1 MSVKPGVRLGDRY
14 QLLSPIATGGMG
26 QVWRAEDTTLHRIV
40 AAKILRSEFTGD
52 ETFIAR
58 FRAEA
63 RNTAALSHPNI
74 ASIYDYGETVHESER
89 LAYLIMELVDG
100 EPLVETLIR
109 ERRLSPDRTL
119 DILEQTAMGLGAA
132 HRAGMVHRD
141 VKPGNLI
148 IRPDGVL
155 KITDFGIARAANSVA
170 LTEQG
175 TVVGTAQYLAP
186 EQAEGKPAIP
196 TSDIYALGVVGY
208 ECLAGVRPFD
218 GDNSVAIALS
228 QIRDTP
234 RPLPPDV
241 PPHVRALIQM
251 TMAKNPLMRYRDGAA
266 YVPVVRQVR
275 AGGAPNPPIAPNAA
289 GTGTFPAAR
298 GPLSSNT
305 SSRPVVPFGPGG
317 PPRGSGAPG
326 GPGAPGM
333 PGGPSTPGARGGP
346 GLPSPPVSSQ
356 TFAGGVPIVPAAP
369 PVGSDGKGDRTK
381 IAIIVGIGLLVLIAL
396 VVAIVITVNA
406 SSDPSSL
413 NQLPHAELK
422 LLNASTAEGQT
433 ITS

>member
-89 LAYLIMELVDG
+89 LAYLIMELVEG

-251 TMAKNPLMRYRDGAA
+251 TMAKNPSMRYRDGTA

-275 AGGAPNPPIAPNAA
+275 GGGAPTPPLTPAVP
-289 GTGTFPAAR
+289 GSGTFPAAQR
-298 GPLSSNT
+298 PLSSGT
-305 SSRPVVPFGPGG
+305 QTRPVVPLGPGG
-317 PPRGSGAPG
+317 PPRVPV
-326 GPGAPGM
+326 GPG
-333 PGGPSTPGARGGP
+333 SV
-346 GLPSPPVSSQ
+346 PPPISSQ
-356 TFAGGVPIVPAAP
+356 TFAGGVPILPTTPLDTSGAQ
-369 PVGSDGKGDRTK
+369 GDRTK
-381 IAIIVGIGLLVLIAL
+381 IAIIVGIGVLVLIAL
-396 VVAIVITVNA
+396 VVAIVLAVNA
-406 SSDPSSL
+406 SADPSSL
-413 NQLPHAELK
+413 NQLPHSGPVLHDAL
-422 LLNASTAEGQT
+422 TAEGQT